1 MTSVNSRNLRLFEFL
16 GCTGLIVFALHLQHN
31 EGLAPCPMCILQRYA
46 FILIGLFAFISAFTQ
61 RRRLIS
67 ATISVLIFVTSAFGL
82 GVAGRHVW
90 LEHNP
95 PKIFDCGADIGFMV
109 DTFPLAEELPMIF
122 RGTGDCSVVLWR
134 FLNLSIA
141 EWALALFTSLLITEL
156 WIIRNLFRKQAL

>member
-1 MTSVNSRNLRLFEFL
+1 MNIRKLRLFEFL
-16 GCTGLIVFALHLQHN
+16 GCAGIIIFALHLQHN
-31 EGLAPCPMCILQRYA
+31 DGLAPCPMCILQRYA
-46 FILIGLFAFISAFTQ
+46 FILIGLFAFVSALTR

-67 ATISVLIFVTSAFGL
+67 TIMSVLISISSAFGL

-95 PKIFDCGADIGFMV
+95 PKIFDCGADLGFMV
-109 DTFPLAEELPMIF
+109 DTFPLAEALPMIF

-141 EWALALFTSLLITEL
+141 EWALALFLLLLLTEV
-156 WIIRNLFRKQAL
+156 WFIRKLLRKQVF